1 MVSAKFS
8 KCFSLCE
15 ALPHQMLTPTAS
27 HWRVG
32 VMTTPDAVGSV
43 QEGGLGRGDLD
54 RKPQPTPPGH
64 LPRWAPCRFVWNGR
78 CASPP
83 PHLEVKMV
91 LDPSSFSHTKE
102 GDTEEGTSTGF
113 RVRKARACT
122 LEPPNTPLAG
132 FLGVRLWEF
141 QFSQL

>member
-1 MVSAKFS
+1 M
-8 KCFSLCE
+8 LW
-15 ALPHQMLTPTAS
+15 ALFRKEVWAEETWTGS
-27 HWRVG
+27 HNLPPRG
-32 VMTTPDAVGSV
+32 GTCPGGRPADSCGMDAVHH
-43 QEGGLGRGDLD
+43 
-54 RKPQPTPPGH
+54 PPTH
-64 LPRWAPCRFVWNGR
+64 LQ
-78 CASPP
+78 
-83 PHLEVKMV
+83 VKMV

>member
-1 MVSAKFS
+1 M
-8 KCFSLCE
+8 LW
-15 ALPHQMLTPTAS
+15 ALFRKEVWAEETWTGS
-27 HWRVG
+27 HN
-32 VMTTPDAVGSV
+32 P
-43 QEGGLGRGDLD
+43 
-54 RKPQPTPPGH
+54 PPG
-64 LPRWAPCRFVWNGR
+64 APAPVGALQIRVEWTLCIT
-78 CASPP
+78 P